1 MTAPNQLPLSSST
14 PGHSKCYKTWSWI
27 NGETRGCGGSD
38 RGWGLSQGAAESIRA
53 TSLFTKCFPTSC
65 IPCTGSPIPS
75 LGVNTS
81 KPAKNQVNS
90 STHCHGNKEEWLQG
104 SCQGSQVASRG
115 MLKLARAVTCTQGLP
130 LIRGVKHFQVLGI
143 SVILCHQLL
152 PTGIFYVSLFYFC
165 KGKLLLERRD
175 SAH

>member
-14 PGHSKCYKTWSWI
+14 LGHSKCYKTWSWI

-81 KPAKNQVNS
+81 KKPSEQQHTLS
-90 STHCHGNKEEWLQG
+90 WEQ
-104 SCQGSQVASRG
+104 
-115 MLKLARAVTCTQGLP
+115 
-130 LIRGVKHFQVLGI
+130 RGVAARLLSGQPGGFQRDAKI
-143 SVILCHQLL
+143 SQSSYLHAGFATDPWGKTLPGPRDQRHPLSPAPPHWHLLCLSLL
-152 PTGIFYVSLFYFC
+152 FL
-165 KGKLLLERRD
+165 
-175 SAH
+175 

>member
-1 MTAPNQLPLSSST
+1 M
-14 PGHSKCYKTWSWI
+14 
-27 NGETRGCGGSD
+27 ER
-38 RGWGLSQGAAESIRA
+38 QGAVEAVTGAGGCHKGLLKASEPPVS
-53 TSLFTKCFPTSC
+53 SLNV
-65 IPCTGSPIPS
+65 SPHPASPALGHQS
-75 LGVNTS
+75 LLWEWT
-81 KPAKNQVNS
+81 PAKNQVNS

-175 SAH
+175 STH